1 MNYNIKYGY
10 SESVH
15 LKTSVLN
22 FDFISVFGSAST
34 FQKDDETN
42 LEDMKTYSGLHST
55 VWDFESSWV
64 WPDCFVC

>member
-1 MNYNIKYGY
+1 MKWPCENESLYLIKFVLWYSEIKFKSILALSTTKMNYNIKYGY

-34 FQKDDETN
+34 F
-42 LEDMKTYSGLHST
+42 
-55 VWDFESSWV
+55 
-64 WPDCFVC
+64 